1 MEGYWFITR
10 HYNKGQFFYA
20 QVIAKFKVNMV
31 QHRQQMAMLN
41 NAGEVDEA
49 GKAGDGNTC
58 MVDVAAKTTRAVK

>member
-1 MEGYWFITR
+1 
-10 HYNKGQFFYA
+10 
-20 QVIAKFKVNMV
+20 MV